1 MALDSYEYLDPM
13 EVAIRRESKT
23 CKGCAWLIQV
33 QCFGDAFERCK
44 INPQRAELRRCR
56 KYHALPS
63 AR

>member
-1 MALDSYEYLDPM
+1 MALESWEYRDPE
-13 EVAIRRESKT
+13 EVAMRRESQT
-23 CKGCAWLIQV
+23 CKGCVWLMQV

-44 INPQRAELRRCR
+44 ILPQRTELRRCR